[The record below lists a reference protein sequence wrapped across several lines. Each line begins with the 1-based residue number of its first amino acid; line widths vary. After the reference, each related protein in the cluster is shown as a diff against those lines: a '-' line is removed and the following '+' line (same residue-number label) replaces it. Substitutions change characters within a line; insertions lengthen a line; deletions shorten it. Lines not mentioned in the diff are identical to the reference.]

1 MLILMSACRGDK
13 AGKEAKDRKTR
24 ERERR
29 ERARGGR
36 RGGAKR
42 EAVALLRIH
51 DASLMY
57 LKDTFGSEASHF
69 DALIHTKPQEERG
82 SAPQVGDDYDEF

>member
-1 MLILMSACRGDK
+1 MSACRGDK

-69 DALIHTKPQEERG
+69 DALIHAKPQEERG
-82 SAPQVGDDYDEF
+82 SAQQVGDDYDEF